1 MNLLNDSF
9 AGGDTFDLTGG
20 HGVPIF
26 TKIVAN
32 GDYTTTNLEINPIL
46 RDTDGYNYLA
56 LSASGAVGDTTAILE
71 VMKKWENGVDG
82 LEDAFGNPY
91 SVNNYYRSI
100 VDDVSNEVNE
110 ASKYYDQHEGLLT
123 SVDNKRQTLSGVSL
137 DEELSYMLKYQYAF
151 QASSKFINIIDS
163 MVDKVV
169 NGMGVVG
176 R

>member
-1 MNLLNDSF
+1 M
-9 AGGDTFDLTGG
+9 
-20 HGVPIF
+20 
-26 TKIVAN
+26 
-32 GDYTTTNLEINPIL
+32 EINPIL